1 MASIYALAECGSC
14 LVQPRNDGG
23 YERLMKE
30 VVARGPKI
38 VYEAYNNRVQEE
50 VKSSSC
56 LTSSGGVLKVSVR
69 SIQNSSYGR
78 SKMLGPVFV
87 RVLESAL

>member
-1 MASIYALAECGSC
+1 MASIYALAECDSC
-14 LVQPRNDGG
+14 LVQPRKDGG

-38 VYEAYNNRVQEE
+38 VYEAYNNCVQEE

-69 SIQNSSYGR
+69 FSHYPELKLWPFKDAGSLYL
-78 SKMLGPVFV
+78 LGY
-87 RVLESAL
+87 